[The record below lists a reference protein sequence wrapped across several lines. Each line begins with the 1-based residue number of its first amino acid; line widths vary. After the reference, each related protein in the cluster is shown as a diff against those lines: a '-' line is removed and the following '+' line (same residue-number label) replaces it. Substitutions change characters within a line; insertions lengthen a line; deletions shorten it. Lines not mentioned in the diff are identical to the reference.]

1 MRARWIVAGVVAAI
15 VLLPM
20 VFVAGIF
27 VLHPRS
33 ENQFIGEL
41 HNDTLPE
48 VWTSFVDQHDEGFL
62 IDEGDRA
69 CRWLSDQPFALFSN
83 ARRYQ
88 LASLMERYLAE
99 TQEDPGWDFDGRF
112 SPRRLVAAAA
122 WSHLCE
128 ATVLVHR
135 PIHPWGNSDL
145 DPRD

>member
-1 MRARWIVAGVVAAI
+1 MRARWIIAGVVAAI

-20 VFVAGIF
+20 VFVAGIY

-41 HNDTLPE
+41 HNDTFPE
-48 VWTSFVDQHDEGFL
+48 VWTSFVAQHDDEFL
-62 IDEGDRA
+62 IDEGNRA
-69 CRWLSDQPFALFSN
+69 CSWLSAQPYPLFSN
-83 ARRYQ
+83 SSRYQ

-99 TQEDPGWDFDGRF
+99 TRESPGWDLQGRF
-112 SPRRLVAAAA
+112 APRRLVAAAA

-135 PIHPWGNSDL
+135 PLRPSDRDV